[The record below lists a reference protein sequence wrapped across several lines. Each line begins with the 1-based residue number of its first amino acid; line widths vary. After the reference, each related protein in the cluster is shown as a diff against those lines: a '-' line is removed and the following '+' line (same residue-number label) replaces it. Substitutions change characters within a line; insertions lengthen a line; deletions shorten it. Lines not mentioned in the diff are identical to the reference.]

1 MTVMRLKPPIAA
13 AFIRQLKLTAIKN
26 PIYLNVKKM
35 SENTK
40 VVSEK
45 HKEMARRALETAPF
59 PRLVGL
65 ELVDLNYGEAIIK
78 LSMRD
83 ELRQPYGLLH
93 GGATATLIDTA
104 TAFAVITTQVPDEQS
119 TTVDLTIHY
128 LRPHTQ
134 GEIVCTAR
142 VVRAGRRITT
152 VSAEV
157 ANSEGK
163 LIATALTTYMKV

>member
-1 MTVMRLKPPIAA
+1 MSKEIREIDEAQKQRAA
-13 AFIRQLKLTAIKN
+13 EAL
-26 PIYLNVKKM
+26 
-35 SENTK
+35 
-40 VVSEK
+40 
-45 HKEMARRALETAPF
+45 RAAPF

-65 ELVDLNYGEAIIK
+65 ELVDLKYGEAIIK
-78 LSMRD
+78 LEMRD

-93 GGATATLIDTA
+93 GGATATLIDTT
-104 TAFAVITTQVPDEQS
+104 TAFAVITCQQAGEKS

-128 LRPHTQ
+128 LRPHTE

-157 ANSEGK
+157 FNADGK
-163 LIATALTTYMKV
+163 QIATALTTYMKV